1 MATMSASGPASGSP
15 SPAPRAPRGGSVRR
29 GLARWALLVLAC
41 VLALALVLETGCTV
55 RSRGQYD
62 VSAGKTSRP

>member
-1 MATMSASGPASGSP
+1 MATMSVPRPGPIRP
-15 SPAPRAPRGGSVRR
+15 TPPRAPRGGSVRR
-29 GLARWALLVLAC
+29 GLARWALPVLAC

-62 VSAGKTSRP
+62 VSVGKTSRP